1 MNKSKFYTFLYS
13 FLTGVRINLVGQLY
27 GSELLAL
34 VAFPILNKKN
44 IFLKY
49 PVILKVLFL
58 YATLLVSLM
67 FSDFYNETP
76 SSDYLRGWA
85 SIVFSFISLFFLV
98 VNFDKSTKN
107 IVYFLFFYA
116 ISKLIFGESVEL
128 QSYAE
133 ENYFKARI
141 VGALNPLVLVF
152 IYFLSLNKKT
162 KLALFILFFYG
173 LLNIVL
179 DARSNSMSFFI
190 TFLLLL
196 PKINKIK
203 INRKKLVA
211 PVFFALMLSYG
222 MYVVYVNK
230 VLSGEV
236 GGSNAKQL
244 NLAENPYNP
253 FELLYYGR
261 AGTFISLDAIKERP
275 LLGYGSWVKDETGK
289 YTLMMNSIMGVD
301 KVRED
306 VGYIPA
312 HSILLTAWL
321 WSGIIGFIAAL
332 CLYLLFIKLFLFV
345 YKHEKRI
352 YLLIIIT
359 PLFVEMVWNFFFSPF
374 GHLRETIP
382 QIAAILIVCSKDFYL
397 KNNKNK
403 LKRIK

>member
-1 MNKSKFYTFLYS
+1 MNRGKFHTSLYS
-13 FLTGVRINLVGQLY
+13 FLTGAKFNLVGQLY
-27 GSELLAL
+27 GSELLSL
-34 VAFPILNKKN
+34 LAFPIVKKKH

-49 PVILKVLFL
+49 PVVLKVLFL
-58 YATLLVSLM
+58 YAILLASLM
-67 FSDFYNETP
+67 FSDLYNGTS

-85 SIVFSFISLFFLV
+85 SIIFSFISLFFLV
-98 VNFDKSTKN
+98 VNFDKSTQN

-128 QSYAE
+128 QSYGE
-133 ENYFKARI
+133 ENYFKAKI

-196 PKINKIK
+196 TKVNKIK
-203 INRKKLVA
+203 INRKKLFV
-211 PVFFALMLSYG
+211 PVLLALMVSYG
-222 MYVVYVNK
+222 MYVFYVNK
-230 VLSGEV
+230 VLSGDI

-244 NLAENPYNP
+244 NLAKNPYNP

-261 AGTFISLDAIKERP
+261 AGTFISLHAIKERP
-275 LLGYGSWVKDETGK
+275 FLGYGSWVKDETGK

-301 KVRED
+301 TVRED

-321 WSGIIGFIAAL
+321 WSGIIGFVAAL
-332 CLYLLFIKLFLFV
+332 CLYLLLIKLFLFV
-345 YKHEKRI
+345 YKNEKRI
-352 YLLIIIT
+352 YLLITIT

-382 QIAAILIVCSKDFYL
+382 QIAAILVVCSKDFYL
-397 KNNKNK
+397 KNNK